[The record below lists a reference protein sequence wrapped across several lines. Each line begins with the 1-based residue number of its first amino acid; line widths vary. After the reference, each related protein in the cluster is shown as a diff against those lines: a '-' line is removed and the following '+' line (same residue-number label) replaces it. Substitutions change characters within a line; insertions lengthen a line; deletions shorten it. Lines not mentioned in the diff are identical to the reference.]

1 MRKAAVALSLVVL
14 GVASAFGAQQA
25 PADWLKYSSPEGRYN
40 VLFPAQPKLSAQDG
54 TGATGEKF
62 KQYIA
67 SANDDLSVYMIG
79 YFDYT
84 PPMTFSFDEGRN
96 GMLKAVNGTLVSESA
111 ISLGGRPGRELKV
124 AAKTA
129 DGLDFIVRARYY
141 DAGGRVYLIQIV
153 TRKTTEAAAYSD
165 KATRFFDSFQVVT
178 TP

>member
-84 PPMTFSFDEGRN
+84 PPMTFSFDD
-96 GMLKAVNGTLVSESA
+96 TLVSESA